1 MPGLRLRERAN
12 QEPVPYERL
21 FSHQADHMYRTGHVN
36 FRPGHYVYHHG
47 MARRGMRASTQGREK
62 PSEAACVGQSGISDQ
77 SSVFNSPMKPGHDEG
92 VMKKPRKLPPR
103 RLRPLPGNEAVQQD
117 DRVMDSLESY
127 LVSIERL
134 GARRRTPTN
143 TTASAGRLRPL
154 FT

>member
-12 QEPVPYERL
+12 QEPVSYERL

-62 PSEAACVGQSGISDQ
+62 PSVKACVDQSGIPNQ
-77 SSVFNSPMKPGHDEG
+77 SSVFDSPMKPGHDEG

-117 DRVMDSLESY
+117 DRVMNSLESY

>member
-62 PSEAACVGQSGISDQ
+62 PSVKACVDQSSIPNQ
-77 SSVFNSPMKPGHDEG
+77 SSVFDSPMKPGHDEG

-117 DRVMDSLESY
+117 DRVMNSLESY